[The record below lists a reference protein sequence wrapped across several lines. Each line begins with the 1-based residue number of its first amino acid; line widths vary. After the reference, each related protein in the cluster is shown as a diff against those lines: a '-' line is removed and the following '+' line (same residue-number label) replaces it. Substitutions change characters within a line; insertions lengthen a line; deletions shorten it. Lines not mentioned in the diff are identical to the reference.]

1 MRWIKVKDYE
11 ELSEKAAEILM
22 KQLESKPDSV
32 IGLATGGTPIGMYQ
46 QLVSRYERGDISFA
60 RVTAFNL
67 DEYIGM
73 GKEQPESFHAYME
86 HHFFGHVDLS
96 ETSRHI
102 PDGMAE
108 NLEEACEAYEADIQA
123 SGGIDLQVVGI
134 GQNGHIGFNEP
145 GTSFQSRTH
154 VTELSASTRRAN
166 AKYFNGKEMP
176 EQAITM
182 GLQTIMKARSIVLL
196 AYGHEKRK
204 ALDQL
209 RTGTIT
215 ESFPAS
221 CLHEHPNVTVLYG
234 EESEGED

>member
-1 MRWIKVKDYE
+1 
-11 ELSEKAAEILM
+11 M

-32 IGLATGGTPIGMYQ
+32 IGLATGGTPIGMYR
-46 QLVSRYERGDISFA
+46 QLVSRFKREEISFA

-67 DEYIGM
+67 DEYIGL
-73 GKEQPESFHAYME
+73 GKEQPESFYSYME
-86 HHFFGHVDLS
+86 HHFFGHVDIPVA
-96 ETSRHI
+96 SRHI

-108 NLEEACEAYEADIQA
+108 NLEEACEAYESSIEA

-166 AKYFNGKEMP
+166 AKYFEGKEMP

-196 AYGHEKRK
+196 AYGHEKRD
-204 ALDQL
+204 ALAQL
-209 RTGTIT
+209 CTGTIT
-215 ESFPAS
+215 ELFPAS

-234 EESEGED
+234 EECEGEG